1 MFDGRRDDLVERVLI
16 GRHRRA
22 MSGARHRPWP
32 RQTGP
37 RAELPGWRYRLVPST
52 ERSIVGT
59 EHVPDVSKAGLEVE
73 QTDGR
78 SGRSRCLGGQE
89 RRSLTADELQDRSCE
104 RNHDEGREGQCQDEP
119 SSPHLL
125 LDVRAGASLP

>member
-1 MFDGRRDDLVERVLI
+1 MFDGVRDDLVERVLI

-52 ERSIVGT
+52 ERSIVGA

-73 QTDGR
+73 QTGR
-78 SGRSRCLGGQE
+78 SGRSRRLGGQE
-89 RRSLTADELQDRSCE
+89 HRPLATKQLSRCAHEG
-104 RNHDEGREGQCQDEP
+104 NHEQPSEGQSHNDP
-119 SSPHLL
+119 APHCL
-125 LDVRAGASLP
+125 LDVRAPRLLP

>member
-1 MFDGRRDDLVERVLI
+1 MFDGRRADLVERVLI
-16 GRHRRA
+16 GRRRRA

-59 EHVPDVSKAGLEVE
+59 GHVPDRPYADLFAVE
-73 QTDGR
+73 ADVN
-78 SGRSRCLGGQE
+78 SRLARKLRAAPGLGG
-89 RRSLTADELQDRSCE
+89 
-104 RNHDEGREGQCQDEP
+104 
-119 SSPHLL
+119 
-125 LDVRAGASLP
+125 

>member
-1 MFDGRRDDLVERVLI
+1 MFDGLRDDLVERVLI
-16 GRHRRA
+16 GRRRRA

-52 ERSIVGT
+52 ERSIVGA

-89 RRSLTADELQDRSCE
+89 HRPLAAKQLSRCAHEG
-104 RNHDEGREGQCQDEP
+104 NHEQPSEGQSQDDP
-119 SSPHLL
+119 SAPHCL
-125 LDVRAGASLP
+125 LDARALRLLP